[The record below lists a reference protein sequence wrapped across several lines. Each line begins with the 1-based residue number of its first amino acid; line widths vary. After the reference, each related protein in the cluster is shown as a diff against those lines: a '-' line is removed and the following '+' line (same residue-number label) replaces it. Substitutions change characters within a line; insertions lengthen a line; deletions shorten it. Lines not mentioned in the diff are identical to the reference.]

1 MLLTF
6 FFLLVY
12 IFSNERTNIGTN
24 ISPDREDDAG
34 GIESSFSELLLV
46 GVSINDM
53 RDAPFVCGEIARR
66 LRFLTK
72 FPDEKA
78 VWPASVVDFV

>member
-1 MLLTF
+1 M
-6 FFLLVY
+6 Y
-12 IFSNERTNIGTN
+12 IFSNERTHIGTI
-24 ISPDREDDAG
+24 ISPDTEDDAG
-34 GIESSFSELLLV
+34 GIESRFSELLLV

-53 RDAPFVCGEIARR
+53 RDAPFVCGEIARG

-72 FPDEKA
+72 FLDENA